1 MKVEVEFAEVLSVNF
16 WTGKKVYSSI
26 FSSTTSETV
35 TFTYVDPYVEQC
47 KTATITW
54 PAPPD
59 LTTSVLKEASVDVVK
74 P

>member
-1 MKVEVEFAEVLSVNF
+1 MKVEVKFAKVFYVDS
-16 WTGKKVYSSI
+16 TGKNVYHP
-26 FSSTTSETV
+26 FKTSTTSETV

-59 LTTSVLKEASVDVVK
+59 LTTSVLKYANITVQK